1 MSASSTL
8 PSLCSAA
15 WRASSTAG
23 CSRSLS
29 SPVRGNSPY
38 CDGSWVRIGGWVNW
52 GRAAGRS
59 GVGSTVRGLARRA
72 KKDARDGREARA
84 RAGWGKAGSVAGTH
98 RAVNFA
104 REIFHRHVEPHPPRL
119 AAPEHAPGHGHELL
133 GVGGGG
139 GGGQGRG
146 LVEGSR
152 RARDA
157 IARGLRHAHR
167 RPRRGL
173 GARVGSRTLKLAC

>member
-1 MSASSTL
+1 M
-8 PSLCSAA
+8 
-15 WRASSTAG
+15 
-23 CSRSLS
+23 
-29 SPVRGNSPY
+29 RGNSPY
-38 CDGSWVRIGGWVNW
+38 CDISGGWVNW

-59 GVGSTVRGLARRA
+59 GVGSTVRGLGRA
-72 KKDARDGREARA
+72 DEVGRDGCEAPA
-84 RAGWGKAGSVAGTH
+84 SEGWGEAGSVAGTH

-119 AAPEHAPGHGHELL
+119 AAPEHAPRHGHELL

-157 IARGLRHAHR
+157 IARGLRHAR
-167 RPRRGL
+167 RRHGEGL